1 MLTYS
6 QFAFVAALICT
17 VLATLAYLWAMAAG
31 HRASLQAARP
41 RDRVRVG
48 AGTGDLIDDLES
60 IPGVVEPDQGRDA
73 GRDPGR
79 EAGPT
84 AATLARYGTR
94 LTWLALALL
103 TAALILRMLATGH
116 GPFVSQ
122 YEFAMS
128 AAWGMLLA
136 YAYFEWRYRAR
147 TLALFVMPLVVI
159 ALAYAGTQESKA
171 DPLIPALQNSLLL
184 TIHIIVAVFA
194 YGAFAVSFAAA
205 ALDLWTPQRWRH
217 LIPTSEVLDRIG
229 YRAVVI
235 GFPLDTMVIVIG
247 AVWAEIAWGSYWS
260 WDPKETASLV
270 TWLIYGGYLHARVAR
285 GWTGKRAAWLLV
297 IGFASVVLTFVGNSF
312 FGGLHS
318 YG

>member
-6 QFAFVAALICT
+6 QFAFVAALVTT
-17 VLATLAYLWAMAAG
+17 VLAAFAYTWAMVAG
-31 HRASLQAARP
+31 NRAVTHKAP
-41 RDRVRVG
+41 RRQRILVG
-48 AGTGDLIDDLES
+48 AGDDLIDELDVGPDAPE
-60 IPGVVEPDQGRDA
+60 PVVAPSA
-73 GRDPGR
+73 GLS
-79 EAGPT
+79 

-103 TAALILRMLATGH
+103 TACLGLRMVAVGH
-116 GPFVSQ
+116 GPFVTQ
-122 YEFAMS
+122 YEFATA
-128 AAWGMLLA
+128 AAWGMLAA

-147 TLALFVMPLVVI
+147 TLALFVMPLSII
-159 ALAYAGTQESKA
+159 ALAYAGTQESTV
-171 DPLIPALQNSLLL
+171 DPLVPALQNSLLL
-184 TIHIIVAVFA
+184 TLHIIVAIFA

-205 ALDLWTPQRWRH
+205 ALDLWTPQKWRH
-217 LIPTSEVLDRIG
+217 LIPKAEVLDRLS

-235 GFPLDTMVIVIG
+235 GFPLDTMVLVLG
-247 AVWAEIAWGSYWS
+247 AVWAEIAWGRYWS

-297 IGFASVVLTFVGNSF
+297 IGFLSVVLTFVGNAF

-318 YG
+318 YNS